1 MGIIINNNDYNNNL
15 KKWVDDFMFGKLTIE
30 CMYIASEEGFK
41 SYPTLILF
49 NTVLLPC
56 QNSPTH

>member
-1 MGIIINNNDYNNNL
+1 
-15 KKWVDDFMFGKLTIE
+15 MFGKLTIE

-41 SYPTLILF
+41 SHPTLILF